1 MAQPVA
7 QRTMRQ
13 GQAGKID
20 DPPPWSADS
29 KRSDTHAGGASLR
42 AVYTMRVQKFM
53 LKFKGVKFAPQR
65 PSKQHRAQ
73 RT

>member
-13 GQAGKID
+13 GQVGKID

-53 LKFKGVKFAPQR
+53 LKFKGAKFDLSESLKTA
-65 PSKQHRAQ
+65 
-73 RT
+73 